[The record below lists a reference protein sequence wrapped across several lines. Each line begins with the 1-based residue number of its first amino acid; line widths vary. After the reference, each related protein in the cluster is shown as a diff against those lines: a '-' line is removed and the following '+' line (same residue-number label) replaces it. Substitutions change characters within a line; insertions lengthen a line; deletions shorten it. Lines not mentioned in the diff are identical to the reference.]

1 MSTTEHDQSARPTPR
16 EDNHLADGSLILIS
30 RIVAQGSS
38 FLIFLVAVQFLTKG
52 EFGQFAVASST
63 AILMLQIARTG
74 WGQYILAG
82 RVESEQIGFIFA
94 VALVWGTIFSLIG
107 VCVGLLV
114 ASLMSDPTL
123 GYVIALI
130 ALTIAPACYANVNSS
145 TMIRNGQVRYTA
157 IIWIVAELAGL
168 AVGITTLF
176 LGWKEYGLVASRVAA
191 SVIMLVG
198 NLIFNKAIPTL
209 KRVDGL
215 LKDATKFYRDLLG
228 SVMLGFAGANSGLY
242 IVGFMFGEASA
253 GAYRAATRFSAA
265 IKEFIWEPSG
275 ILAWKNIPPS
285 DAELASGID
294 KKAVV
299 GERFISFSRLFS
311 LIVCPLMLGAASVS
325 SELTSI
331 LLGSEWQD
339 VGPMFMLLTI
349 TSLVW
354 LPFHVSNSVFAALD
368 ASSKIF
374 KLQLFHLIAYLI
386 GLFAIG
392 WYSPVVAAAV
402 HIPPAVIMLALAF
415 QEVAKLLD
423 RPRSDIVSPFA
434 GPFIC
439 AVAMMAIVF
448 GARSFMAQYEL
459 SAIIQ
464 LIALVLVGA
473 ISYIGLVVAFC
484 REVAIEAV
492 EAFTEN
498 LTKMIT
504 SSSSKTKDVSA

>member
-1 MSTTEHDQSARPTPR
+1 MSTTEPDQTARQTHG
-16 EDNHLADGSLILIS
+16 EDNHLADGGLILIS
-30 RIVAQGSS
+30 RVIAQGSS

-63 AILMLQIARTG
+63 AIMMLQIARTG

-94 VALVWGTIFSLIG
+94 VALIWGTIFSLIG

-114 ASLMSDPTL
+114 AALMSDPTL

-157 IIWIVAELAGL
+157 IIWIVAELAAL
-168 AVGITTLF
+168 AVGIATLF
-176 LGWKEYGLVASRVAA
+176 MGWKEYGLVASRLAA
-191 SVIMLVG
+191 SIIMVFG

-215 LKDATKFYRDLLG
+215 FKDATKFYRDLLG

-242 IVGFMFGEASA
+242 IVGFMFGEAAA

-294 KKAVV
+294 KTKVV
-299 GERFISFSRLFS
+299 GERFMSFSRVFS
-311 LIVCPLMLGAASVS
+311 LIVCPLMLGAAAVS
-325 SELTSI
+325 SELTAI
-331 LLGSEWQD
+331 LLGPEWQD

-349 TSLVW
+349 TNLVW
-354 LPFHVSNSVFAALD
+354 LPFYVSNSVFAALD

-374 KLQLFHLIAYLI
+374 KLQLIHLVVYFI

-402 HIPPAVIMLALAF
+402 HIPPAVVMLALAF

-434 GPFIC
+434 GPFMC
-439 AVAMMAIVF
+439 AAAMMAVVF
-448 GARSFMAQYEL
+448 GARSIIVQYDL
-459 SAIIQ
+459 GAVLQ
-464 LIALVLVGA
+464 LTTLVLIGATSYIALV
-473 ISYIGLVVAFC
+473 VVFC
-484 REVAIEAV
+484 RAVTIEAV
-492 EAFTEN
+492 NARQNT
-498 LTKMIT
+498 TTRAI
-504 SSSSKTKDVSA
+504 